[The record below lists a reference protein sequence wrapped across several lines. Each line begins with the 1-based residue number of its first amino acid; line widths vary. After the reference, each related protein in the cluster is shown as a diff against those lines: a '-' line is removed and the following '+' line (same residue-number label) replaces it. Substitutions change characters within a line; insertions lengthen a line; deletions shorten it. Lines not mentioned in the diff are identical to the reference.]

1 MRTRFALVALAV
13 ALSTACGEG
22 PLVPTSG
29 AIRIVL
35 TTIGADPDADGYAVT
50 LDGAAPRTVGVNGTL
65 VLRDLGTGAHSVTL
79 AGLAANCTA
88 GGENPRAV
96 TVRAGDTL
104 QVAFAVVCVAVTG
117 TIEIKAATSGADVD
131 PDGYTVQVDGGTTA
145 ALAVSGTTRFEGLS
159 AGSHTVTLAGAAT
172 NCPVAAD
179 NPRTVSVTTGA
190 VKRDTARTTFQVICV
205 ATTAVIEVAAVTSG
219 IDLDPDGYT
228 VQVDGGASRA
238 LAVSGTIRFEGL
250 GAGSHT
256 VTMTGAAAN
265 CPIAP
270 DNPRTVNVTTGA
282 VTRDT
287 ARTKFQVT
295 CGAATGSIQV
305 TTATSGIDLDPN
317 GYAMQIDGGSLRL
330 LLGAGTVT
338 IDGLAGGDHSV
349 VLSGAAG
356 NCTVGGDNPRVL
368 HVITGGAARDTA
380 RTLFQV
386 TCVAVTGS
394 IEVKA
399 ATTGVDFTPNGYTVL
414 IDVGSLAPLP
424 VNGAATIGGLS
435 AGDHTVRLVGSAG
448 NCTITGDNPRAVHVT
463 TGGVTRDTARTT
475 FSVSCVA
482 ATGSIQVTTAT
493 AGMDLDPDGYTVLLD
508 NGQQR
513 PLGDNGTTVIEG
525 VSAGDHSVI
534 LFGAVG
540 NCALAGNNPRTV
552 HVTTGG
558 STRDTVRTTFQLT
571 CVRVEKIAFQSGAS
585 VDQAIIAVAYADGSN
600 TVTLARGTGPS
611 WSPDGTKIAFAA
623 IDYYCD
629 YYYYDCYYYPVGLAV
644 MSADGSG
651 LVFLTNE
658 ASDAQ
663 PTWSPDGTRI
673 AFISSRN
680 GRSGVYVLNAGVP
693 TLLTNTPRAMSK
705 PAWSPDGTRLAFT
718 CEVDS
723 GNSDICVINANG
735 TGFTRLTSDP
745 GQDAGPAWKPDGS
758 RIAFA
763 TTRYAG
769 AYELAS
775 MTPDGGDVTRLS
787 PATAASDPAW
797 KPDGTKLVVANLVC
811 GSSSGCSSRG
821 LLVMTAGG
829 TGLTTVSAGAD
840 YAPAWRP

>member
-1 MRTRFALVALAV
+1 MALAV